1 PWPHSFPTRRSSDL
15 GGLPEHRVV
24 NMMPSYQEH
33 LAELL
38 TETQLAD
45 WQLWATWSI
54 LRARAGVLPEEVG
67 KKNFEFYG
75 TKLTGATQQRD
86 RWKRALGLAEGLVGQ
101 EIGKIFVD

>member
-1 PWPHSFPTRRSSDL
+1 TTQRVRNMYRPAIVRYLSAIVCTVVN
-15 GGLPEHRVV
+15 GGCLSEHRLV

-33 LAELL
+33 LADLL

-86 RWKRALGLAEGLVGQ
+86 RRKHALG
-101 EIGKIFVD
+101 